1 MPRRWNIAAL
11 MLAAAMLAPALAR
24 AAEVVAAECAG
35 IRAPVDRAICSEP
48 GLAAAEA
55 AMQVAYSLLRERLP
69 AARQAAL
76 QLDQQVWLRARAA
89 SCGDKADGS
98 LVHCLID
105 ETDARHNMLAGEGRN
120 GPAEG
125 PALDPAF
132 FREVRKGAYEIEI
145 AYPQLQG
152 TGGPIAAFNG
162 AAHDFILADSKLMA
176 QLRMPAAGSVLTVV
190 FYDVIYF
197 DARLATV
204 VFWIVSTAPGW
215 SHPFTAR
222 ESLAFDL
229 SLGRP
234 LAPADVVLA
243 PDRAVG
249 AIAAACRGLIEDE
262 ARQGGWGL
270 ASHGDPLRVV
280 DDFRNWAPGA
290 FALDLLFDPGSL
302 QGYAAGPRTCRLDYG
317 SIAQWLKRDG
327 PLPPK

>member
-1 MPRRWNIAAL
+1 MLRSPNIAAL
-11 MLAAAMLAPALAR
+11 MLAAAMLAPASAR
-24 AAEVVAAECAG
+24 AAECAG
-35 IRAPVDRAICSEP
+35 IRAPADREICGEP

-55 AMQVAYSLLRERLP
+55 AMQVAYSLLRAQLP
-69 AARQAAL
+69 PARQAAL
-76 QLDQQVWLRARAA
+76 QLDQEAWRRAREA

-105 ETDARHNMLAGEGRN
+105 ETEARRNMLAGEGRN
-120 GPAEG
+120 GAVEG

-132 FREVRKGAYEIEI
+132 FRDVRKGAYEIEI

-152 TGGPIAAFNG
+152 GGGPIAAFNG
-162 AAHDFILADSKLMA
+162 AAHDFILADSRLMA
-176 QLRMPAAGSVLTVV
+176 QFRTPAAGAVFTSVS
-190 FYDVIYF
+190 YDVVYF

-234 LAPADVVLA
+234 LSPADVVLA

-249 AIAAACRGLIEDE
+249 AIAAQCRSLITDE
-262 ARQGGWGL
+262 ARRGGWGL
-270 ASHGDPLRVV
+270 ASHADPLRVV

-302 QGYAAGPRTCRLDYG
+302 QGYAAGPRACRLDYDT
-317 SIAQWLKRDG
+317 IAQWLKRDG
-327 PLPPK
+327 PIPPK